1 LTWREQNE
9 ISFSNKS
16 QSYCVCFVSMVDS
29 AKVISE
35 IKEADKIRRYYSV
48 FINTMA
54 AIARNFNAKII
65 KNTGTSLI
73 IYFPQTS
80 DSSNISA
87 FQAVIECGVTMLAAN
102 DVINA
107 KLREEGGLP
116 SLHYKIS
123 ADYGSVELARSLASP
138 NSDDL
143 FGSTMNVCAKINS
156 IAPPDNMVIGSDLY
170 YVARKLFS
178 SFGDRGV
185 FDFKRIG
192 EYSVADNSKFQYPVY
207 SVVNKDNNYSN
218 SLNLSE
224 QIPKLKRVETQDDVV
239 SAQLKNLDISHSNY
253 AHKNQQQKVEEQQ
266 QRSQQQQNYI
276 SNNILLVDDEP
287 DALLTYKTFLT
298 IEGYD
303 VDDFTDPREAL
314 AHFAQ
319 SNPEYYNL
327 VVMDIRMPDLNGLQL
342 YYRLKAINPNI
353 RIMFVSALDAAQE
366 MVSILP
372 GVKLDDVVQKPVEQ
386 KEFLY
391 KVKAAVE

>member
-1 LTWREQNE
+1 MEKTKE
-9 ISFSNKS
+9 ITFSDKS

-29 AKVISE
+29 EKVISE

-54 AIARNFNAKII
+54 AIARNFSAKII
-65 KNTGTSLI
+65 KNTGTGLI
-73 IYFPQTS
+73 IYFPQTY

-87 FQAVIECGVTMLAAN
+87 FQTVIECGVTMMAAN
-102 DVINA
+102 DAINA

-116 SLHYKIS
+116 PLHYKIS
-123 ADYGSVELARSLASP
+123 ADYGSVEVARSLSSP
-138 NSDDL
+138 NSVDL

-170 YVARKLFS
+170 YVARKLSS

-218 SLNLSE
+218 SMNLSE
-224 QIPKLKRVETQDDVV
+224 QIPKLKRVKIQGEVV
-239 SAQLKNLDISHSNY
+239 SAQLKELDIIGHSNY

-266 QRSQQQQNYI
+266 QRSQQQQQNYYH
-276 SNNILLVDDEP
+276 NKILLIDDEP

-319 SNPEYYNL
+319 SNPDYYNL

-353 RIMFVSALDAAQE
+353 RTMFVSALDAAQE

-391 KVKAAVE
+391 KVKGAVE

>member
-1 LTWREQNE
+1 
-9 ISFSNKS
+9 
-16 QSYCVCFVSMVDS
+16 MVDS
-29 AKVISE
+29 IKVISE
-35 IKEADKIRRYYSV
+35 IKDPDKIRRYYSV

-54 AIARNFNAKII
+54 AIARNFNAKVI
-65 KNTGTSLI
+65 KNTGTSILY
-73 IYFPQTS
+73 YFPKTS

-87 FQAVIECGVTMLAAN
+87 FKDVIECGITMIAADN
-102 DVINA
+102 VINT

-123 ADYGSVELARSLASP
+123 ADYGRVEVARSLTSP

-156 IAPPDNMVIGSDLY
+156 IASPNSMVIGSDLY
-170 YVARKLFS
+170 YVARKLSS
-178 SFGDRGV
+178 SFEGHGHYN
-185 FDFKRIG
+185 FKRIG
-192 EYSVADNSKFQYPVY
+192 EYSVADNSKLQYPVY

-224 QIPKLKRVETQDDVV
+224 QIPILKRVKLQDEVV
-239 SAQLKNLDISHSNY
+239 SAQLKKLDIGHSNY

-266 QRSQQQQNYI
+266 QRSQQQNYNH
-276 SNNILLVDDEP
+276 NNILLVDDEP
-287 DALLTYKTFLT
+287 DTLTTYKTFLT
-298 IEGYD
+298 IEGYN
-303 VDDFTDPREAL
+303 VADFTDPRKAL
-314 AHFAQ
+314 SHVAQ
-319 SNPEYYNL
+319 SNPDQYEL

-353 RIMFVSALDAAQE
+353 RIIFVSALDAAQE

-391 KVKAAVE
+391 KVKAKLE

>member
-1 LTWREQNE
+1 
-9 ISFSNKS
+9 
-16 QSYCVCFVSMVDS
+16 MVDS
-29 AKVISE
+29 IKVISE
-35 IKEADKIRRYYSV
+35 IKDRDKIRRYYSV

-73 IYFPQTS
+73 FYFPKTS

-87 FQAVIECGVTMLAAN
+87 FQAVIECGVTMMAAN

-116 SLHYKIS
+116 PLHYKIS
-123 ADYGSVELARSLASP
+123 ADYGSVEVARSLTSP

-156 IAPPDNMVIGSDLY
+156 IAPPNSMVIGSDLY
-170 YVARKLFS
+170 YVARKLS
-178 SFGDRGV
+178 TSLEDRGHYN
-185 FDFKRIG
+185 FKRIG
-192 EYSVADNSKFQYPVY
+192 EYSVADNSKLQYPVY

-224 QIPKLKRVETQDDVV
+224 QIPKLKRVKIQDEVV
-239 SAQLKNLDISHSNY
+239 SAQLKKLDIGHSNY
-253 AHKNQQQKVEEQQ
+253 AHENQQQKVEEQQ
-266 QRSQQQQNYI
+266 QRSQQQQNYNH
-276 SNNILLVDDEP
+276 NNILLVDDEP

-298 IEGYD
+298 IEGYN

-314 AHFAQ
+314 SHVAQ
-319 SNPEYYNL
+319 SNLGYYNL
-327 VVMDIRMPDLNGLQL
+327 VVMDIRMPNLNGLQL
-342 YYRLKAINPNI
+342 YYRLKAINPDI

-372 GVKLDDVVQKPVEQ
+372 GVKLDDVVQKPVDQ

-391 KVKAAVE
+391 KVKAKLE